1 MSVPLPGRV
10 LTILGAERLGAER
23 LDPDGTEKY
32 RFLAA
37 RVTLRMASA
46 IHRM

>member
-1 MSVPLPGRV
+1 MSVPLPGRA
-10 LTILGAERLGAER
+10 LTIPGLSAGAQR